1 MTTESEA
8 SREELNEGQV
18 LIKRFA
24 DAFQVASREVMNSIE
39 FSDTAALAHVMASLA
54 EAIDGMVASVLTA
67 RYNQDEMHD
76 GLRDLI
82 NDEQEMAQIRT
93 TLGKMLKAVWRDKFG

>member
-1 MTTESEA
+1 MEQEA
-8 SREELNEGQV
+8 TREEIDEV
-18 LIKRFA
+18 KALIKRFV
-24 DAFQVASREVMNSIE
+24 DAFRIASQEVMNSIE
-39 FSDTAALAHVMASLA
+39 FSDTAALAHVMACLA